1 MDKIT
6 IKSLRHDIPD
16 RILGVSVENNVTVVE
31 YTHGRLKIMP
41 ENRKPKVGYSL
52 RKQLRD

>member
-6 IKSLRHDIPD
+6 IKSLKHDIPD
-16 RILGVSVENNVTVVE
+16 RILGVSVENKVTVVE

-41 ENRKPKVGYSL
+41 ENRKPK
-52 RKQLRD
+52 QC